1 METKESPSLSL
12 GAFGRGI
19 ERSKTQHQENAKA
32 AQHNANATSC
42 AYGRGS
48 IYKCEEFR
56 KEEEGRMR
64 RDGK

>member
-1 METKESPSLSL
+1 METQEYLSLSL

-19 ERSKTQHQENAKA
+19 ERSKTQHQEDAKA
-32 AQHNANATSC
+32 AQHNADATSC

-48 IYKCEEFR
+48 IYKREEFR
-56 KEEEGRMR
+56 KEEEWRK